1 MNTVRNVPLRDN
13 SDNISNSV
21 FEFKKLGAFAR
32 EQGLYLNTLIFSCY
46 LVPFAWI
53 ISSWLSE
60 MMTNWGE
67 QMQSKKRGKL
77 IPFHRKKKKKGGER
91 ERKKRN
97 NEKQARTHIV

>member
-1 MNTVRNVPLRDN
+1 MNTVTNVPFRDH

-46 LVPFAWI
+46 LFPLAWI

-60 MMTNWGE
+60 MMINWGE

-77 IPFHRKKKKKGGER
+77 IPFHRKKKKVGR